1 MAFCQSCGVQFADGS
16 AFCPSCGSRIIQP
29 VTPDAWQDLPTTP
42 SPLPPLPT
50 PMVSRPP
57 LIVQAGFFRRW
68 LALIVDG
75 LILGI
80 PIAIVAIV
88 LGMAGAGDTDEGTT
102 GSMIQGVYYL
112 LYWLVAPFYYALQES
127 SSAQATLGKRAL
139 GIKVTDLKGRRI
151 SFGHAIGRWFAAM
164 LSYLTFY
171 IGFLMAAFTEK
182 KQALHDMV
190 AGTLV
195 VDKYAYTEQ
204 PQLQKEE
211 LNGCLIAVVVAIFLF
226 IPITAIL
233 AAIALP
239 AYNNYRVR
247 SAEAACQAE
256 AKAYMNSAVAA
267 GMSQQPIAHP
277 PSFACASPGT
287 ALTPSDIASAAVI
300 TFTPRPPGSAVTA
313 CDASTAICSMTPSH

>member
-1 MAFCQSCGVQFADGS
+1 MTFCQSCGVQVADGA
-16 AFCPSCGSRIIQP
+16 AFCPSCGSRILQP
-29 VTPDAWQDLPTTP
+29 ATPAAWQDPPAMPT
-42 SPLPPLPT
+42 PLPA

-75 LILGI
+75 LILGT

-88 LGMAGAGDTDEGTT
+88 LGMAGAGDNQEETT
-102 GSMIQGVYYL
+102 GSIIQGVYYL
-112 LYWLVAPFYYALQES
+112 LYLLVAPFYYALQES

-151 SFGHAIGRWFAAM
+151 SFGHAIGRWFAAA
-164 LSYLTFY
+164 LSYLTLY
-171 IGFLMAAFTEK
+171 LGFLMAAFTEK

-195 VDKYAYTEQ
+195 VDKYAYTDQ
-204 PQLQKEE
+204 PQLQKQE

-226 IPITAIL
+226 IPVTAIL

-239 AYNNYRVR
+239 AYNDYRIR

-267 GMSQQPIAHP
+267 GMSQQPIAP
-277 PSFACASPGT
+277 PPTFACVSPST
-287 ALTPSDIASAAVI
+287 ALTPADIASASVI
-300 TFTPRPPGSAVTA
+300 TFTPRPPGNTITA